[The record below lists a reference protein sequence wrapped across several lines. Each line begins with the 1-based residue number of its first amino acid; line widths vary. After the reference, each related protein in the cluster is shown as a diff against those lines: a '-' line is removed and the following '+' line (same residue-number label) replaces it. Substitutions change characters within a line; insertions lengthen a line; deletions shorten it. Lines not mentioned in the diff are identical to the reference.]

1 MLAKLDACLGG
12 MCVGDVGGVCDKE
25 ESRMSPG
32 NFA

>member
-1 MLAKLDACLGG
+1 MLAKLDACLGD
-12 MCVGDVGGVCDKE
+12 MCVGDVGGVWDKE